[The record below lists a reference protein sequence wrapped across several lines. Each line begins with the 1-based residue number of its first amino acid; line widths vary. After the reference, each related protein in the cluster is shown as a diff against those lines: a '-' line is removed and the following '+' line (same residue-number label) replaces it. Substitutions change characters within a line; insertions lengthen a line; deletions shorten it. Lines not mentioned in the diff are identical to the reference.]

1 MGTAAVWHFQTAE
14 SLVRFHLINIFLGPY
29 MCRSLSP
36 MAGCARR
43 RGEKRPP
50 RPLGCL
56 PGGARLWQC
65 VVPCPIASEGGT
77 RSPVQ
82 VAFGAAG
89 GRVLRVREV
98 LPAGLGT
105 EERQLW
111 SHGGQDS
118 GRCRPGSDASSGA
131 RLVAGRAVQLRG
143 RWGLGLGV
151 GEESLGSPPTPRL
164 REETCAVSVPP
175 LQRRAQMPPRICK
188 WTQNAKMVKAH
199 GEAHIPPG
207 AFCGLEP
214 AGLSGGGD
222 PRGGGPC
229 TEGPRPPTVLFAG
242 AFQTTVFPTV
252 DCMEAGVR
260 EGGGVRNKA
269 FGAGILECGAR
280 RGVPAAG
287 ELMPPGQW
295 RYRSHEECQAARHSL
310 HASQPGT

>member
-1 MGTAAVWHFQTAE
+1 M
-14 SLVRFHLINIFLGPY
+14 P
-29 MCRSLSP
+29 
-36 MAGCARR
+36 
-43 RGEKRPP
+43 
-50 RPLGCL
+50 
-56 PGGARLWQC
+56 
-65 VVPCPIASEGGT
+65 T
-77 RSPVQ
+77 R
-82 VAFGAAG
+82 
-89 GRVLRVREV
+89 
-98 LPAGLGT
+98 
-105 EERQLW
+105 
-111 SHGGQDS
+111 
-118 GRCRPGSDASSGA
+118 
-131 RLVAGRAVQLRG
+131 
-143 RWGLGLGV
+143 
-151 GEESLGSPPTPRL
+151 
-164 REETCAVSVPP
+164 
-175 LQRRAQMPPRICK
+175 IYK

-222 PRGGGPC
+222 PRGGGAC

-310 HASQPGT
+310 HACAPHTRRSRARNATHVTQPLTGDWGCQEGKKKKGKDNKQKTMVRCHEVGGNALTVCVLSGPRASSILVKGSANLLSFHTTRQRPRASAI